1 MALFMLSL
9 GGIPATAGFL
19 GKWFVFGVLVRE
31 GMDRGRGVGALLSVI
46 ALGYYLRVIVVLYMQ
61 PAPEGAEPAPRAP
74 WSVSA
79 AGALCAVFVLAM
91 GLLPSWFLG
100 LLD

>member
-1 MALFMLSL
+1 MLSL

-31 GMDRGRGVGALLSVI
+31 GWIAAAVVGALLSVI

-61 PAPEGAEPAPRAP
+61 PALEGVEPPARSP

-79 AGALCAVFVLAM
+79 AGAVCAAFVLAM
-91 GLLPSWFLG
+91 GLLPSWFLH